1 MHYANKR
8 HERRYRSV
16 IRGKDYQSRTLA
28 ALYLLTFDYRL
39 WYYWRPV
46 FAEQQPIDWKAA
58 RTSDPDWDAYYLE
71 QAARDIACHEC
82 RNLPLFELADRGSIP
97 LKVLRLIVTALAIA
111 RCDPAEARATI
122 VKKRRHA
129 T

>member
-16 IRGKDYQSRTLA
+16 IRGRDYQSRTLA

-46 FAEQQPIDWKAA
+46 FAEQQPIDWKND
-58 RTSDPDWDAYYLE
+58 RYSGPEWDALHLE
-71 QAARDIACHEC
+71 QAARDIACHSSKK
-82 RNLPLFELADRGSIP
+82 LQLFDLADRGSIP

-111 RCDPAEARATI
+111 RCDPKEARDEI
-122 VKKRRHA
+122 IRNRRRA
-129 T
+129 A